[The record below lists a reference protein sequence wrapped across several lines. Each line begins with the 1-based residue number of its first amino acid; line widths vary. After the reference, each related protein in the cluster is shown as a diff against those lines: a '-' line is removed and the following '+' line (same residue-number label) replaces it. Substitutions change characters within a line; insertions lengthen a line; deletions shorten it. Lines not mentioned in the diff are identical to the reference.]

1 MSLTT
6 PKSQISPEN
15 KPLTSPLSKFPTTP
29 MPTIKP
35 EMGKS
40 AQFSATPP
48 TRRRERK
55 KQNVG
60 SQQVIENKA
69 TYQNRPSHRDPK
81 NPKKSVIAARRQPAH
96 GSQLFPL
103 AANSRPNRTPRSP
116 HFSSVNPP
124 LPCDHIGLLRPILFP
139 QAVTRI
145 RFGLADA
152 VVILGTLF
160 LLYIAARTGSES
172 LVKFQPPDIIPAVSL
187 DPHNLPNYAARS
199 TLRMFIALFASTIF
213 TLIYGYIAAHSR
225 RAEKVLVPLL
235 DILQSVPVLGFLSIT
250 VTGFIALFPGSLLGI
265 EAASIFAIFTGQA
278 WNMTFSF
285 YQSLRTIPRELDEMA
300 TLYNLSRWEKFTRLE
315 IPVSLIG
322 LVWNGMMS
330 FGGGWFFLAASEA
343 ISVLNH
349 NYVLPGIGSYVAA
362 AVTARDFS
370 ALGWAIVTMI
380 VLIVLIDI
388 FFWRLLVAWADRFKL
403 EISAGNVPRYWL
415 LEIFR
420 SAHVPAFFGALFSP
434 VTVALDR
441 ILSRLSPPAKP
452 TPTITGE
459 NSKDPV
465 FTVILIVLVIGLVAA
480 AVRFILNE
488 VGVAEFGT
496 AALLGL
502 ATMARVF
509 FLLIFST
516 LVWTPIGVAIGFN
529 PRLARLAQ
537 PVVQVLAS
545 FPANFVFPFAIAGFV
560 AMHISINW
568 GCILLMALGSQWYV
582 LFNVIAGAQSIP
594 NDLREMADSLGLKG
608 WRKWRTLIGPGI
620 FGAWVTGAIT
630 ASGGA
635 WNASIVSEFVTWGS
649 TNLTAVGLGAYIQHA
664 TSVGDWPRIVLGVGM
679 MSLFV
684 VGANRFLWRRLYAV
698 AEAKYRLA

>member
-1 MSLTT
+1 MTRPHPWET
-6 PKSQISPEN
+6 
-15 KPLTSPLSKFPTTP
+15 KP
-29 MPTIKP
+29 
-35 EMGKS
+35 
-40 AQFSATPP
+40 
-48 TRRRERK
+48 
-55 KQNVG
+55 
-60 SQQVIENKA
+60 
-69 TYQNRPSHRDPK
+69 
-81 NPKKSVIAARRQPAH
+81 
-96 GSQLFPL
+96 
-103 AANSRPNRTPRSP
+103 
-116 HFSSVNPP
+116 
-124 LPCDHIGLLRPILFP
+124 LLRPFLFP
-139 QAVTRI
+139 QAVNRI

-160 LLYIAARTGSES
+160 LLYIAARTGSQS
-172 LVKFQPPDIIPAVSL
+172 LVNFRPPDIIPAVSL

-199 TLRMFIALFASTIF
+199 TLRMFIALFASTVF
-213 TLIYGYIAAHSR
+213 TLVYGYIAAHSR

-235 DILQSVPVLGFLSIT
+235 DILQSVPVLGFLSVT

-285 YQSLRTIPRELDEMA
+285 YQSLRTIPAELDEMA
-300 TLYNLSRWEKFTRLE
+300 RLYNLSRWEKFTRLE

-349 NYVLPGIGSYVAA
+349 SYTLPGIGSDVAA
-362 AVTARDFS
+362 AVEAKDFS
-370 ALGWAIVTMI
+370 ALGWAIVTMV
-380 VLIVLIDI
+380 VLIVLIDV

-403 EISAGNVPRYWL
+403 ELSAGNVPRYWL

-420 SAHVPAFFGALFSP
+420 AARVPAMLGALFSP
-434 VTVALDR
+434 ITRTVDR
-441 ILSRLSPPAKP
+441 LLSHLTP
-452 TPTITGE
+452 TPKTAAVLKE
-459 NSKDPV
+459 DDSNDPI
-465 FTVILIVLVIGLVAA
+465 FTAILVLAVVGLVGLAI
-480 AVRFILNE
+480 RFILKE
-488 VGVAEFGT
+488 VGISEFGT

-502 ATMARVF
+502 ATLGRVF
-509 FLLIFST
+509 FLLAFST
-516 LVWTPIGVAIGFN
+516 IVWTPIGVAIGFN

-537 PVVQVLAS
+537 PVVQILAS
-545 FPANFVFPFAIAGFV
+545 FPANFVFPFAIAMFV
-560 AMHISINW
+560 ALHISINW

-594 NDLREMADSLGLKG
+594 NDLREMASSLGLKG

-684 VGANRFLWRRLYAV
+684 VGANRFLWRRLYAI

>member
-1 MSLTT
+1 M
-6 PKSQISPEN
+6 N
-15 KPLTSPLSKFPTTP
+15 R
-29 MPTIKP
+29 
-35 EMGKS
+35 GK
-40 AQFSATPP
+40 
-48 TRRRERK
+48 
-55 KQNVG
+55 
-60 SQQVIENKA
+60 
-69 TYQNRPSHRDPK
+69 
-81 NPKKSVIAARRQPAH
+81 
-96 GSQLFPL
+96 
-103 AANSRPNRTPRSP
+103 
-116 HFSSVNPP
+116 
-124 LPCDHIGLLRPILFP
+124 PCDDIGLLRPILFP
-139 QAVTRI
+139 QAVHRI

-152 VVILGTLF
+152 VVILGTLL

-172 LVKFQPPDIIPAVSL
+172 FVKFHPPDIIPAVTL

-213 TLIYGYIAAHSR
+213 TLVYGYIAAHSQ

-300 TLYNLSRWEKFTRLE
+300 RLYKLSRWEKFTRLE
-315 IPVSLIG
+315 VPVSLIG

-349 NYVLPGIGSYVAA
+349 HYTLPGIGSYVAE
-362 AVTARDFS
+362 AVTARDFR
-370 ALGWAIVTMI
+370 ALGWAILTMV

-403 EISAGNVPRYWL
+403 ELSAGNVTRYWL
-415 LEIFR
+415 LEVFR
-420 SAHVPAFFGALFSP
+420 AARVPSLLGRVFSP
-434 VTVALDR
+434 FTIAVDRVFSRWTRAGKSSQVAA
-441 ILSRLSPPAKP
+441 PEE
-452 TPTITGE
+452 T
-459 NSKDPV
+459 KDPV
-465 FTVILIVLVIGLVAA
+465 FQGVLIVIVIGLVGA
-480 AVRFILNE
+480 AVRFVLKE
-488 VGVAEFGT
+488 VGIGEFGT

-502 ATMARVF
+502 ATMGRVF
-509 FLLIFST
+509 FLLVFST
-516 LVWTPIGVAIGFN
+516 IVWTPIGVAIGFN

-537 PVVQVLAS
+537 PVVQILAS
-545 FPANFVFPFAIAGFV
+545 FPANFVFPFAIASFL
-560 AMHISINW
+560 ALHISINW

-594 NDLREMADSLGLKG
+594 NDLREMADSIGLRG
-608 WRKWRTLIGPGI
+608 WRRWRALIGPGI

-635 WNASIVSEFVTWGS
+635 WNASIVSEFVTWGN
-649 TNLTAVGLGAYIQHA
+649 TNLTAAGLGAYIERA

-684 VGANRFLWRRLYAV
+684 VGANRLLWRRLYAI
-698 AEAKYRLA
+698 AESKYRLI